1 MTPFEHALILAW
13 ADDKMTATE
22 FQQLDILQDTLN
34 ISDTERAE
42 IEFSLESILLDI
54 GAPVPA
60 VSQGSLSKFIDSVR
74 ALTSAEPDISSGLA
88 RRLGGTA
95 LRSGITQVGWRAA
108 YLWMEQLGLGEPFA
122 EGCWLVGGPAPA
134 LDAVPLALA
143 PAADF
148 LGLLD

>member
-1 MTPFEHALILAW
+1 M
-13 ADDKMTATE
+13 
-22 FQQLDILQDTLN
+22 
-34 ISDTERAE
+34 
-42 IEFSLESILLDI
+42 
-54 GAPVPA
+54 
-60 VSQGSLSKFIDSVR
+60 R
-74 ALTSAEPDISSGLA
+74 ALTSTEPDISSGLA
-88 RRLGGTA
+88 KRLGGTA